1 MIMIMFDVVVLAE
14 IWPFSSSLM
23 LWWAAAAVVPL
34 VMHLWNRQRY
44 QSTDWAATRFLHAA
58 LTKQSHLD
66 RLRRWLLLA
75 TRIFILVLFASAL
88 ANPRFAPVSL
98 SDPVSANLTN
108 THTVLVLDDSY
119 SMATN
124 VSQEPLFSRAKQAAR
139 DLVGAA
145 MQGEAFTLIAMANNR
160 GPVIRNPSF
169 DTARITRELD
179 RLSIAH
185 GAATLMTVLDSVDE
199 VISAARQRFPRLTS
213 TRVCFYTDLGFN
225 TWSVIARDNVRDRLQ
240 RIGQNAELFVIDVG
254 SSAGG
259 NLAVT
264 GIQQRQRL
272 VTTQTVVEFVAEV
285 HNFSQQDQDE
295 RPLKIW
301 IDGQVVANKKVRIAA
316 NETAMVKFQ
325 HRFRTAGEHQL
336 RFELSPDRLLIDN
349 ECWRCVPVRDSID
362 VLCIG
367 GKSGAAGSVALAIE
381 PRSTDPVISV
391 ELAAEYDLLERT
403 LDEFDVVFLC
413 NVGRIGSDEAAVLG
427 RFVEAGGGLAVFLG
441 DQVQPDSY
449 NAWAGTEDVGRC
461 LPGELGE
468 VVAPT
473 DLSTGFLLDPMRY
486 QHPIAET
493 FRAVPGSGL
502 FQIPTYRYVRLI
514 IPKSNGT
521 EVVFRFSDSGDPALI
536 EQEFGQ
542 GRCLVFASAAS
553 MQSVDRNH
561 PQRIPWTILPTAGD
575 FVSLIQEMLMRLTGG
590 RTVGRNLH
598 VGALLVGEFEP
609 TNHIP
614 NCQLFRPDG
623 LRQVVKGK
631 WSTEHPERFRWNF
644 SRTQQAGIYR
654 VEPVAEPS
662 KAQLFAVNLDVQTG
676 ESDLRRV
683 ERSLLPQFFRYGVH
697 QPSVNSVGLTETPER
712 EYGWHL
718 LVAVLLALLFES
730 WLAGRAGGSG
740 LRFA

>member
-1 MIMIMFDVVVLAE
+1 MFDVVVLAE

-23 LWWAAAAVVPL
+23 LWWAAAGIVPV

-58 LTKQSHLD
+58 LTKQSYLD

-88 ANPRFAPVSL
+88 ANPRIAPVSL
-98 SDPVSANLTN
+98 SEPVPASLTN

-124 VSQEPLFSRAKQAAR
+124 VSQEEPLFSRAKQAAQ

-145 MQGEAFTLIAMANNR
+145 MQGEAFTLIAMSNER

-169 DTARITRELD
+169 DTARIARELD

-185 GAATLMTVLDSVDE
+185 GAATLTNVLDSVDE
-199 VISAARQRFPRLTS
+199 SISAARQRFPRLTS
-213 TRVCFYTDLGFN
+213 TRVCFYTDLGYN
-225 TWSVIARDNVRDRLQ
+225 TWSAIARDNVRDRLR

-272 VTTQTVVEFVAEV
+272 VTTQTVVDFVAEV

-301 IDGQVVANKKVRIAA
+301 IDGQVVANKTFRVAA
-316 NETAMVKFQ
+316 TETAMVQFQ
-325 HRFRTAGEHQL
+325 YRFRTAGEHQL
-336 RFELSPDRLLIDN
+336 RIELPADRLLIDN

-362 VLCIG
+362 VLCVG
-367 GKSGAAGSVALAIE
+367 GKSGAASSVALAIE
-381 PRSTDPVISV
+381 PRRTDPVISV

-413 NVGRIGSDEAAVLG
+413 NVGRIGADEAAVLG

-441 DQVQPDSY
+441 DQVQLDSY
-449 NAWAGTEDVGRC
+449 NAWAEAVDVGRC
-461 LPGELGE
+461 LPAKLGE
-468 VVAPT
+468 VVAPADVT
-473 DLSTGFLLDPMRY
+473 TGFLLDPMRY
-486 QHPIAET
+486 QHPITEA

-502 FQIPTYRYVRLI
+502 FQIPTYRYVRLK
-514 IPKSNGT
+514 IPKSNKA
-521 EVVFRFSDSGDPALI
+521 EVVFRFSESGDPALV
-536 EQEFGQ
+536 EQQLGQ
-542 GRCLVFASAAS
+542 GRCLLFASAAS
-553 MQSVDRNH
+553 MQSIDRSH

-590 RTVGRNLH
+590 KTVGRNLN
-598 VGALLVGEFEP
+598 VGVQLAGEFEA

-614 NCQLFRPDG
+614 NCQLFLPDG
-623 LRQVVKGK
+623 VRQLVKGK
-631 WSTEHPERFRWNF
+631 WSTEHPKRFRWNF
-644 SRTQQAGIYR
+644 SRTQQVGIYR

-683 ERSLLPQFFRYGVH
+683 DRSLLPQFFRYGVH
-697 QPSVNSVGLTETPER
+697 QPSVASLGLAETPER

-718 LVAVLLALLFES
+718 LVVVLLTLLFES